1 MAVNTKM
8 MKRVKGIGHNTLLF
22 ATIMGVAM
30 FSQSADASVVSEVI
44 ESSDNDN
51 HKIFTDIKPVSIME
65 ESIVASTQNS
75 KESVLSLDASDDTT
89 VVSTLQATNG
99 VLTAN
104 HVNGKVAS
112 SSVQTSSTN
121 SSSVQT
127 TTVQTSLRNGHVT
140 GAAAPTPTLTTVKAE
155 STSYLNGEH
164 QNYEL
169 TTTQGTHT
177 HSVVINGTTY
187 YYTPD
192 EDTPALNDA
201 LVNLANTGSVALTS
215 STTAPDNY
223 VFKIDNGDTTFTY
236 YSYDTDKLPVSVYE
250 VADGTIEDYTFYTF
264 AEDNL
269 TKEYHKVALKT
280 DEMSLPGSVM
290 WSKDQT
296 ATAPSDFVFDNSSR
310 TGSGIFKVSV
320 PHNGTSEDEFYK
332 VNYVLPLGYV
342 QSGHI
347 SSPETS
353 VENKYFYHISG
364 ESAIEVGSNI
374 DTIKA
379 EFILNSS
386 GAIYLHDCHTVN
398 SVIGNFIANSTA
410 QSGGAI
416 YTTSCGGYTHIG
428 SVTGD
433 FIGNTATVN
442 GGAIAAGGL
451 EINSLNGNFI
461 GNSAGE
467 SGGAIY
473 NDNCSSIGSL
483 TADFIG
489 NSAGESGGAI
499 SNDGTISS
507 ITGDF
512 IGNSAVG
519 YGGALYSACSG
530 YYGSITGDFIGN
542 SAGESGGAL
551 WANYAP
557 GSITGDFI
565 GNSAGSSGG
574 AIYIF
579 SGRTD
584 AITGNFIGNSASSS
598 GGAIYNEGT
607 ISSIT
612 GSFIGNSSN
621 KGGAIYN
628 EEATIG
634 LIKGNFSEND
644 STAIY
649 NYGSIT
655 DIDINASANSG
666 GYGGAISNQSNK
678 SITNITGTFTSNSAA
693 DGGAIYNTGRITSIN
708 ANFTDNNASQNG
720 GAIAASGY
728 DGTDFIGTIAGT
740 FTGNNTEGSGGA
752 ISTYAGTGGYYGNI
766 GTINADF
773 TGNYSGFGGG
783 AINLAPSSTVGE
795 ITGNFEGNYVN
806 TDYSGYGGAIYNE
819 GTITKGIVNSTFK
832 NNYVV
837 TSNSLKEVLG
847 GAIYTTE
854 DLKLIA
860 DGSVAKNDGTFTISG
875 NYVSNDGGAYRDYEA
890 IYVHDADK
898 TLTLEAKNGG
908 KFFIDD
914 YINGAEGYTVALTG
928 DSTGSVGLFDDIKN
942 GNVTVSGTQLNF
954 ANGDVKEYT
963 FKKDLTVNGAIT
975 HAIDVD
981 LEGNNA
987 DKIAVDGTFAAGAGS
1002 ILIDAINLTSSVDDN
1017 SVSVSIATGGS
1028 DIANAYALSSN
1039 ILANITAETGV
1050 SFDVDTVSYDSATG
1064 MLTFNKFISGGATLD
1079 DIRKETS
1086 EYLASDH
1093 NKYNNLVPTKDA
1105 DHPDRVV
1112 INGTTYYFKA
1122 SETDPEMTDNLR
1134 EIASTSSY
1142 ALKEVDADE
1151 DYVFTVGGKYY
1162 TYTPSVMAKS
1172 VWSPSDA
1179 TATNYNFVDYDYDS
1193 STGTVTPTYY
1203 NVTINTDRMGTRGIN
1218 WTKVDKATADTYTW
1232 SDTTTVPLASTP
1244 KYTEDGEG
1252 GLTSVDGAI
1261 RFNLPH
1267 TTVDGETID
1276 NTPQT
1281 QYYKYSYTV
1290 SGDKQARRDNLSGD
1304 VNGGYFYNNDV
1315 SASGGA
1321 INNNSTNGYNITA
1334 DFINNRSN
1342 TGGAINNTGV
1352 LGDIT
1357 GNFIANKAIAAAPAG
1372 AIFNTG
1378 SIGVIRGDF
1387 VNNISTNNVG
1397 GAIYSSG
1404 DNTNI
1409 DGIIGNFIGNYA
1421 LVPGGAMYL
1430 SSKVGYIN
1438 ANFIGN
1444 SSGVQGGA
1452 IYSYASTIGSIA
1464 GDFIGNRANGQ
1475 GGAIRSVA
1483 GTSIGSITGDF
1494 IGNSAGN
1501 DGGAI
1506 YSDASTIG
1514 SITGDFIGN
1523 SAGSISN
1530 GGAIYS
1536 SSTIGS
1542 ITGDFI
1548 DNSAANGSGGAIYS
1562 DRYIGSINGLF
1573 SENYSGDHGGALYI
1587 TGQGVGSID
1596 ADFVGNSS
1604 KSEGGAIHLNNF
1616 TSPIESI
1623 SGDFINNTS
1632 ESRGGAMYINGG
1644 INIGQINSNF
1654 IGNTANSDAGAIY
1667 HNGGTISS
1675 ITGNFENNKAL
1686 GGSGGAIISYG
1697 IITAI
1702 NGNFTNNS
1710 SREGGAIISYRNI
1723 GSITG
1728 NFANNS
1734 ATNYSYAEGGAIKN
1748 YGLVSSI
1755 TGDFTGN
1762 TSVKG
1767 GAISNYRTI
1776 GTVTGDFKNNT
1787 ATTGN
1792 GGAIYNYND
1801 SKILNLVADDRNIE
1815 FYNNTANGSY
1825 NDIYGGKIDLS
1836 AGTFAEGQRT
1846 ISFGGTLDNIYS
1858 LNINPTSSTYHDTI
1872 TDEDVEITRPT
1883 GGKYIFNNAVNV
1895 TGAMNLYNN
1904 ADVKLGSILQADNTT
1919 TTYGSLNVGSLV
1931 NDANGGS
1938 IDSQNGHIENNT
1950 IGAITLGSD
1959 LNMSIDAA
1967 LSGTAQVDNI
1977 ALNGDF
1983 TDNNH
1988 KLHINGI
1995 NILSDSAYK
2004 HSRAQFLTSDN
2015 ADDYAKVS
2023 GEGLAGTGG
2032 KYKYE
2037 YNTADGK
2044 IYFNNVNI
2052 KNLLTAVRDNDAEI
2066 IGTYR
2071 TYTLSANEDV
2081 HADAS
2086 NFSAYETVDKL
2097 GSIAGPTGLTIDGS
2111 TDKYGIN
2118 GSHTEGDVTTNY
2130 GGITVGAGKTLQ
2142 LFRLGS
2148 VDSTTGAIINSVNGF
2163 KSANGGFV
2171 NNNGNLQFQNSVFAN
2186 NSAVIKG
2193 GAIYNNG
2200 TISDTFN
2207 SVFDSNN
2214 AANGG
2219 AIFNEKTITS
2229 LSSNKFANNTAT
2241 AHAGA
2246 LYNAD
2251 TINSLISSEF
2261 ANNNAGQNG
2270 GAIYNEGE
2278 IKTLGA
2284 NFTGNSASAGG
2295 AIYNTGLISA
2305 LTGNFENNSASANG
2319 GAIHNSGAI
2328 VSLSGDFTGNSGAA
2342 IYNYAASGIYATAG
2356 IAASDSNVAFN
2367 NNKIG
2372 ANYVDIVNNGGMIA
2386 LNAKS
2391 GNKIT
2396 FNGAIDGTNGT
2407 IELNRN
2413 SFTCRNPIDG
2423 SNITASGLKTG
2434 GTYEF
2439 NNTVSGN
2446 ALNLNNGANVVLGSA
2461 SQQDSTTSYGTLNLV
2476 SLKTVG
2482 TSSTIDSQN
2491 GHIDAHSLGN
2501 VNLGSNLNVAIDAS
2515 INGTPQGDS
2524 FAIDSFTSGTSKLN
2538 INSVLLSSGSN
2549 YRHSDVQ
2556 LITTTAGTPS
2566 YVYGRVT
2573 GSGVATNGEGVTGTY
2588 NYVYNATN
2596 GKLHFNNTAIN
2607 NLMTAVKDGDVST
2620 YILTGNENVRQDALT
2635 YSADTP
2641 TSLGTMFGSSLL
2653 IDGTSD
2659 NHYGI
2664 DASYVDGTEVKG
2676 HGGIFVEANKD
2687 LTAQHL
2693 GSATITKDANGNYIF
2708 DENGRVAESSI
2719 AVGNSVKGFNDVFI
2733 RALMPNTNITVDDVV
2748 FTNNN
2753 VTDLIHLSGDY
2764 GSKKIT
2770 NSKFINNSLGGAITS
2785 VNALIET
2792 NSSVDEI
2799 SHSLF
2804 ANNTHRA
2811 IVVTSSGSTPLN
2823 LIDSVDFVGNA
2834 LSYDGGGAAIAGLGG
2849 YIKTVSNTLFESN
2862 KANTGGAVYLAG
2874 STIENGSNLK
2884 FLGNVSTIND
2894 TSDFGGGALA
2904 VVGGNI
2910 GNISSSVFSG
2920 NMANLYGGAVNLRGA
2935 SVTFTDTNFNNNA
2948 AKSGGGAIYSIAS
2961 TVNIVANNS
2970 NVVFENNYIGANAS
2984 TVRNAD
2990 GTYSVTG
2997 EGLTAND
3004 ILNSGNLNLLAKDGR
3019 SITFNG
3025 TITDKET
3032 PSGVTTIGGTG
3043 YEGTVNFNDKVTQK
3057 SIVVK
3062 TGTVNAKAE
3071 DLVATDG
3078 IKNDALIVFNNTA
3091 DGTIGSAITGDS
3103 GTGNI
3108 KIAATDGVTV
3118 KADKGITDQNVS
3130 VDSGILHLASGSVL
3144 GGASAVTVKNGAG
3157 INTID
3162 NAINNYMTGTNV
3174 VTLQDGS
3181 RVYVDIDGV
3190 NIDTFA
3196 ADSNATV
3203 TLANVNIK
3211 GAIDLHDGDVI
3222 QLISDGANATVEG
3235 TTLFVQQDGKT
3246 VAIQGSGQA
3255 DGKVKVGES
3264 TSTKLNGAVD
3274 VSGAVD
3280 ALTYSMSADEVVNQ
3294 KPGQTALGEIK
3305 NSFIITSDNPTTSTT
3320 PGTNRTVHATD
3331 GTYGLIV
3338 KNGHSLTTN
3347 DITFE
3352 NFATDDTYKGVI
3364 TVESGAKLT
3373 VNNTTFKRTTNAD
3386 NSNIVIYNQGTLIS
3400 DPSHYEG
3407 GVMVDD
3413 GATASFSAG
3422 DTFENID
3429 RSAYNGGAIINE
3441 TTGQVTTNGVIFN
3454 NNKALNGGS
3463 IHTQGTTSSTG
3474 DTFTKNIAVQNGG
3487 AIYNSG
3493 VLTVSGAS
3501 FGDGTE
3507 ANANMANGGKGGAIY
3522 NGATGTLNVTDT
3534 SFRMN
3539 GAGVQG
3545 SVQGKGGAIY
3555 SEGNVNIASLNS
3567 DVIFDKN
3574 ESADGSGTGNEGV
3587 GDAIYMLGTSTTP
3600 VTLTLN
3606 AKDDT
3611 NTIKFAEDQAIAG
3624 EYYNVNINNATG
3636 YTGTVELD
3644 TLKGAN
3650 TVAASGGTVNA
3661 KVIEASTVSLA
3672 NTNLTLTAN
3681 SSANTLNL
3689 DNSSSLSIS
3698 GTGTSF
3704 NAMAGSN
3711 SGDIKGDGTFVIGD
3725 DLATVTAYTNNAD
3738 GVIHAKTDI
3747 KAGATLTTAGADS
3760 TTLPTKGLVS
3770 EVTNAGTLDVTGGTI
3785 FANVS
3790 GNGKLQTADGT
3801 AVNSTVTVEQKNLT
3815 VAGTLTNNGMVI
3827 VNDTLA
3833 NNGTIANAGS
3843 LVLGGADMQNAG
3855 TINGAGTTEIAGKV
3869 TNSGTGNITGNDI
3882 VIGAAGELVTNA
3894 GKISD
3899 KDGHITNDGTLTL
3912 NGGSLADNVDASI
3925 SGHTD
3930 IVGDVA
3936 FAGTTNAIYQKI
3948 NILTGGKLTADGSNI
3963 DADVNNTVD
3972 GGLELISGTL
3982 TQNVSGTGSTTVKT
3996 TGTVANEG
4004 TIEQELNVTQG
4015 IFDNTTGSVTKLT
4028 TIGDGATA
4036 MNEGTLA
4043 NVTNNGTFTNVSGS
4057 AGAVLNN
4064 KTANIN
4070 GGSAGAI
4077 TNNDTLAIAG
4087 GTVASV
4093 NNAQA
4098 ASTATQSGGTVS
4110 GNVTNAGTYT
4120 ITGGTISGDVENTKD
4135 LNFNGGAIAGNIVD
4149 SQATKTG
4156 VTTVDNNADVQLASG
4171 KSITQKELIIKDGA
4185 KLTAEADDIHTTANN
4200 ISNDGTLAFTGGAD
4214 TEHRITNSNTVLHTA
4229 ADKGTT
4235 EFSGYNTNS
4244 ATLTQDT
4251 VKNTGNLINTTG
4263 TEINASVDNDGVLT
4277 ANASDING
4285 TVDNSGTYTINGGNV
4300 DYAVSG
4306 TGHTDIDTTGVVRF
4320 NALVGQQINVNNGK
4334 LSTNADYIG
4343 GNVDNT
4349 GANSVI
4355 LTGGTL
4361 GTDTDNFT
4369 VSSTDTTGTTQ
4380 VTGNVTVHDGSKINE
4395 GVNIESTG
4403 KLTTAASGVGGN
4415 VNNEANDGLVLTG
4428 GDLAVNVN
4436 GSGST
4441 EVAGAV
4447 TINNASKAIA
4457 QNVDITSGSLTANAN
4472 SIQGNV
4478 VNAGA
4483 DSLVLTGGTY
4493 GSETGHYTVSS
4504 AAAPA
4509 VAGTTKVTGNVTIY
4523 DKNSKINEGINIEST
4538 GSLTAD
4544 AQSLGGDI
4552 TNKATDGLVLKGGN
4566 LDNNVTG
4573 TGTTKVDGTV
4583 TINDSTKSVAQ
4594 DINITSG
4601 SLTANADSVQGNV
4614 VNTGADSLVL
4624 TGGTYGSATDHYTV
4638 STTTNGTTKIA
4649 GGDVEIAQGSA
4660 INEGINIVS
4669 GSLTANADSL
4679 GGDISNDASLI
4690 LTGGGLDYDVTGN
4703 GGTRITGDVEI
4714 ADSADSIAQGITIET
4729 TGSLT
4734 ANGASIGGDVLNKA
4748 DDGLVL
4754 TGGTLGNS
4762 TDHIAVTGDG
4772 TTLVDGAAAIAH
4784 GSSIAQDITINGGAG
4799 KSLEANADSLLG
4811 NTITNN
4817 GLLTVY
4823 SQETPLSDASKLN
4836 SDVTGNGKTI
4846 LQRNVTVAGDVET
4859 EVQVSSYGTNNANVT
4874 VLDGSKLGTAGK
4886 DIKVD
4891 ENNKLTLQNA
4901 ESLQNAVKDDGT
4913 LVLESGTLSK
4923 NITDPNAK
4931 GTTVIDNG
4939 TVTNSADIQTKVEI
4953 TDDGALK
4960 TATTGLSNTSDIKND
4975 GTLTFNDTTA
4985 GDVTINSSV
4994 VKNTTGT
5001 GTLEIAAGA
5010 DTNVVL
5016 ASGKTISDNSIKFTS
5031 GTFNVTSMADANHN
5045 INLSP
5050 DAGINGLIANG
5061 GTLSVQDAQIGN
5073 INLGNR
5079 IDVTNSDL
5087 KLDMDLDLVST
5098 TASADTLS
5106 GTIYLKSGDNGIAID
5121 NLRLTTDAGYQIP
5134 VDVKVANADLGDNIK
5149 IDHLSVS
5156 NNAQVGSLLIT
5167 KNDFS
5172 VTDGTSLHIE
5182 HSDLDNAI
5190 TSTVA
5195 HKAYV
5200 MGDNVVGNS
5209 SGALKMNGETL
5220 SISGGTNDTM
5230 TGEDPAKDGI
5240 DVNGHSLTLNNMNV
5254 EGFDTAIVNTTS
5266 GGEVTLNNVT
5276 MTGNA
5281 TADVENTQTLNAKG
5295 TNTIDT
5301 IVGTGGATNVN
5312 SGTTTVKNKLEQ
5324 QELAIGDLT
5333 ESTDGKF
5340 VNDGTVTVD
5349 FLDVITAG
5357 SEFENSV
5364 GQTATINSGLS
5375 NSGTVDNDGTLTA
5388 KSIDNDGTIENSN
5401 LLSVTDGIDNAGEII
5416 NQNGGSIFADI
5427 DNVEDNSSI
5436 TNAADSSITGDIIN
5450 TSGKDNIRIS
5460 NAGTITG
5467 DINNGNG
5474 ANNVLTNDATGLITG
5489 GTVTN
5494 AGGTVNNTAGGEIAS
5509 VVDNKSGTV
5518 NTNADKVTG
5527 GVQNDGTVN
5536 LIGGADDTVLALGSD
5551 IKESSTAGT
5560 GIVNI
5565 TGTVETNAS
5574 GKGSQIIE
5582 QATINVGTDDGTT
5595 EVPGSLAN
5603 KGTVE
5608 SDNIT
5613 VSDNSDINNTGSI
5626 TANTGID
5633 NKGTITNDGAAARIT
5648 ATKISNADEIINQNG
5663 GSIFADIDNVED
5675 NSSITNAADS
5685 SITGDIINTSGKDN
5699 IRISNA
5705 GTITGDIDNGNGAN
5719 NVLTNN
5725 ATGLITGGTVTNAGG
5740 TVNNTAG
5747 GEIASV
5753 VDNKSGIVNTK
5764 ADKVTGGVQNDG
5776 TVNLIG
5782 GDTTALAL
5790 GSNIEDSSA
5799 GTGTG
5804 IVNITGTVETNASGK
5819 GSQIIEQATINVGTD
5834 DGTTETVGSLANKGT
5849 VESDNITVSDNSDI
5863 NNTGSITA
5871 NTGIDNKGTITNDG
5885 ANATI
5890 KGGKIANADDVIN
5903 QNGGVIENAI
5913 DNTAAG
5919 AKIDNKENSE
5929 IKGAVE
5935 NKVADTTIDNA
5946 GTISGTVANASG
5958 ADVNNTQS
5966 GTISGDVTNS
5976 GTLNNEGAI
5985 TSTLTNKDAT
5995 LDDDKVTNTGSIAE
6009 AINEAGGLIDN
6020 IVDYTDP
6027 SNPRQGT
6034 IDKLTN
6040 NGADGTTPAGVVNST
6055 ASGIIT
6061 SADNDG
6067 ILNLDGSDPNYD
6079 TIAAAITGDGH
6090 TNITGDVIN
6099 NSNTFE
6105 QGDGIT
6111 VKAGAADD
6119 PNSLSNNGTIVADVE
6134 VEDNALFDMLAN
6146 STATGDVTLD
6156 GDNSVLGVTDSGK
6169 LNGDVIADKGKIQVT
6184 AENEDSKLSQISGDI
6199 RGSVDPATGEP
6210 TDGSYIVG
6218 ATSGGSG
6225 HNAVLDKAIAGAT
6238 AIEVDDLTE
6247 AIITD
6252 DVFASNS
6259 TAPITVGDDSTVT
6272 LQNNSAGDMDV
6283 NNTIANAQPGDV
6295 YDVIVENTDPAQTT
6309 NLNNTVTGAE
6319 RIVAKTGTTNIN
6331 AGNDATATSQRID
6344 GALIEVD
6351 DGATAKITSG
6361 AGTMT
6366 INNDVIGEGAGST
6379 FEMNGAA
6386 GVPGSASNPGTIFNI
6401 ANGNTISNAAA
6412 VLSSGQLN
6420 LPNESVLAGGST
6432 LEVGTGATLNTI
6444 NGYASPYNTPI
6455 TFDNA
6460 SQVKV
6465 DVDVLSRIS
6474 DRFNNPT
6481 QAPGEG
6487 VVLTDLALQNL
6498 DKILYHTTVI
6508 PLNGT
6513 TNLQN
6518 VSVGPELLNKTFTA
6532 MTPIRRMTGRVDENA
6547 VLYILPSGGRND
6559 YNEFNPA
6566 VVASSVA
6573 AQLGGYLTQLQ
6584 SYDESFR
6591 NMDMY
6596 MLMTQEQRQ
6605 AMKLRNKYAA
6615 AGSSKFMTFDPNQE
6629 AIQKPGL
6636 WVRPYGTFEKVSLK
6650 NGPRV
6655 SNVAYG
6661 SYFGGESELTEL
6673 GNGWDGMFGVFVG
6686 YNGSHQVYDGV
6697 GVYDNGASL
6706 GATGML
6712 YKGNFFTGLTAST
6725 GVNFAD
6731 ASTRYGSEDF
6741 FMMMAGIASKTG
6753 YNWELAK
6760 GKFIIQPSWTMSYS
6774 FVNTFDY
6781 TNSAGVRINTKP
6793 LNAINMEPGIK
6804 FIGNF
6809 KNGWQ
6814 PYAGVSMV
6822 WNIMD
6827 NVDYHANDIALP
6839 KMHVKPYFKYGLG
6852 LRKVWGDRFTGY
6864 LQAYATAGGR
6874 TGVGLSAGFRWS
6886 LGKGDSKR
6894 KSITDGGSA
6903 VKLIKSK
6910 NKPVGMVKTQT
6921 PRKVGKI
6928 ASFISKMDG
6937 DDTVVNLQ
6945 VNSKKTIAKSSVK

>member
-75 KESVLSLDASDDTT
+75 KENVLSLDASDDTT

-127 TTVQTSLRNGHVT
+127 TTVQTSLRSGHVT

-164 QNYEL
+164 QTYAL
-169 TTTQGTHT
+169 DTTQGTHT

-192 EDTPALNDA
+192 EATPALNTA

-236 YSYDTDKLPVSVYE
+236 YSYDADKLPVSVYE
-250 VADGTIEDYTFYTF
+250 VADGTSTDYTYYTF

-296 ATAPSDFVFDNSSR
+296 ATAPRDFVFDNSSR

-342 QSGHI
+342 QSEHI
-347 SSPETS
+347 SFPETS
-353 VENKYFYHISG
+353 VENKYFYNLSG
-364 ESAIEVGSNI
+364 ESAIVVFDI

-386 GAIYLHDCHTVN
+386 DDGGAIYLHDGHTVN

-410 QSGGAI
+410 CSGGAI
-416 YTTSCGGYTHIG
+416 YTTSCGGYNYIG

-473 NDNCSSIGSL
+473 NDNSSSIGSI
-483 TADFIG
+483 AGSFIG
-489 NSAGESGGAI
+489 NSSGESGGAI

-551 WANYAP
+551 WANAAP

-628 EEATIG
+628 YTGGGIITSINADFIGNHSSYDGGAIYNEEATIG

-666 GYGGAISNQSNK
+666 GYGGAISNQSNN

-708 ANFTDNNASQNG
+708 ANFVDNSASQNG

-740 FTGNNTEGSGGA
+740 FTGNNTAGSGGA

-795 ITGNFEGNYVN
+795 ITGNFEGNYVE
-806 TDYSGYGGAIYNE
+806 TSYSGYGGAIYNE

-837 TSNSLKEVLG
+837 TSNSSNAAFG

-875 NYVSNDGGAYRDYEA
+875 NYVSNDGGDFKNYQA
-890 IYVHDADK
+890 IYIDSSEGAK
-898 TLTLEAKNGG
+898 TLTLEAKKGG
-908 KFFIDD
+908 KFIIDD
-914 YINGAEGYTVALTG
+914 NINGADGYSVNITG
-928 DSTGSVGLFDDIKN
+928 DSTGSLGLFGDIKN
-942 GNVTVSGTQLNF
+942 ADVTVGSTKLDF
-954 ANGDVKEYT
+954 ANGFVKEYT
-963 FKKDLTVNGAIT
+963 FDKDLTVNGAIT

-1002 ILIDAINLTSSVDDN
+1002 ILIDAINLTSSVDDS

-1064 MLTFNKFISGGATLD
+1064 VLTFNKFISGGATLD
-1079 DIRKETS
+1079 EIRKETS
-1086 EYLASDH
+1086 EYLASNH
-1093 NKYNNLVPTKDA
+1093 NTYNDLETTKD
-1105 DHPDRVV
+1105 DEHPDMVV

-1122 SETDPEMTDNLR
+1122 NETDPEMTDNLR

-1142 ALKEVDADE
+1142 ALKEVGPSE
-1151 DYVFTVGGKYY
+1151 NYVFEHGGKYY
-1162 TYTPSVMAKS
+1162 TYAPSVMAKS
-1172 VWSPSDA
+1172 IWSPSDA
-1179 TATNYNFVDYDYDS
+1179 TATNYNFVDYDYNS
-1193 STGTVTPTYY
+1193 ATGEVTPTYY

-1267 TTVDGETID
+1267 TTVDGTTTD
-1276 NTPQT
+1276 TTPQT
-1281 QYYKYSYTV
+1281 QYFKYEYTLKG
-1290 SGDKQARRDNLSGD
+1290 SQRSAISSLDSDIS
-1304 VNGGYFYNNDV
+1304 GGYFYGNTA
-1315 SASGGA
+1315 SAIS
-1321 INNNSTNGYNITA
+1321 NNSANGYNITA
-1334 DFINNRSN
+1334 DFINNTTRAIYNERTLGDITGTFVGNKSN
-1342 TGGAINNTGV
+1342 SDSGAIQNYGNINSITGDFIANSSSYSGGAISQSFRANINYITGNFIGNSANSTGGAIQQSIATIGAITGAFIGNKSNSDGGAIYLANNSTISSITADFIGNYANNYGGAINTPYSTINSITGDFIGNYASSGGAINTSNGTINSITGDFIGNYAKNYGGAINNANGTINAISGNFISNTADYDGGAIYNV
-1352 LGDIT
+1352 GIIDSIT
-1357 GNFIANKAIAAAPAG
+1357 GNFI
-1372 AIFNTG
+1372 
-1378 SIGVIRGDF
+1378 
-1387 VNNISTNNVG
+1387 NNSATYSG
-1397 GAIYSSG
+1397 GAITTYREIGS
-1404 DNTNI
+1404 I
-1409 DGIIGNFIGNYA
+1409 DGNFIGNTA
-1421 LVPGGAMYL
+1421 GI
-1430 SSKVGYIN
+1430 S
-1438 ANFIGN
+1438 
-1444 SSGVQGGA
+1444 GGA
-1452 IYSYASTIGSIA
+1452 INISNTI
-1464 GDFIGNRANGQ
+1464 D
-1475 GGAIRSVA
+1475 
-1483 GTSIGSITGDF
+1483 SITGDF
-1494 IGNSAGN
+1494 IGNSAN
-1501 DGGAI
+1501 NKGGAI
-1506 YSDASTIG
+1506 YSSGSLGTINGNFINNTTLTTGGALHQEGGTIG
-1514 SITGDFIGN
+1514 SITGNFIENTANSSGGAILQQAGTIGSITGNFINNTSGSVGGAINISGTINSITGDFIGN
-1523 SAGSISN
+1523 TVTASAP
-1530 GGAIYS
+1530 GGAIFNG
-1536 SSTIGS
+1536 GS
-1542 ITGDFI
+1542 IHTL
-1548 DNSAANGSGGAIYS
+1548 SGSF
-1562 DRYIGSINGLF
+1562 R
-1573 SENYSGDHGGALYI
+1573 
-1587 TGQGVGSID
+1587 
-1596 ADFVGNSS
+1596 
-1604 KSEGGAIHLNNF
+1604 
-1616 TSPIESI
+1616 
-1623 SGDFINNTS
+1623 
-1632 ESRGGAMYINGG
+1632 
-1644 INIGQINSNF
+1644 
-1654 IGNTANSDAGAIY
+1654 
-1667 HNGGTISS
+1667 
-1675 ITGNFENNKAL
+1675 
-1686 GGSGGAIISYG
+1686 
-1697 IITAI
+1697 
-1702 NGNFTNNS
+1702 NNS
-1710 SREGGAIISYRNI
+1710 
-1723 GSITG
+1723 TG
-1728 NFANNS
+1728 
-1734 ATNYSYAEGGAIKN
+1734 YY
-1748 YGLVSSI
+1748 L
-1755 TGDFTGN
+1755 
-1762 TSVKG
+1762 
-1767 GAISNYRTI
+1767 
-1776 GTVTGDFKNNT
+1776 
-1787 ATTGN
+1787 
-1792 GGAIYNYND
+1792 GGAIYNG
-1801 SKILNLVADDRNIE
+1801 SSSRVNLVATDSDIV
-1815 FYNNTANGSY
+1815 FYNNTANGEY
-1825 NDIYGGKIDLS
+1825 KDIYGGYIDLS
-1836 AGTFAEGQRT
+1836 AGTYTDEQDQTQQRT
-1846 ISFGGTLDNIYS
+1846 ISFGGTLDDIRS
-1858 LNINPTSSTYHDTI
+1858 LRINPTSSSYHDPI
-1872 TDEDVEITRPT
+1872 AGEDVEITRPT

-1895 TGAMNLYNN
+1895 PSAGVFLYNN
-1904 ADVKLGSILQADNTT
+1904 ADVKLGSIEQQNGS
-1919 TTYGSLNVGSLV
+1919 TTYGSFNINNLE
-1931 NDANGGS
+1931 NDANGGR
-1938 IDSQNGHIENNT
+1938 IDSQNAHIDDNIINY
-1950 IGAITLGSD
+1950 ITLGSD
-1959 LNMSIDAA
+1959 LNMSIDASLNGEA
-1967 LSGTAQVDNI
+1967 KADNI
-1977 ALNGDF
+1977 TLTYGLLSSDRKIVVDSVNV
-1983 TDNNH
+1983 
-1988 KLHINGI
+1988 
-1995 NILSDSAYK
+1995 LSDSAYK
-2004 HSRAQFLTSDN
+2004 HSRAQFLTAN
-2015 ADDYAKVS
+2015 NHPAAIEYVS
-2023 GEGLAGTGG
+2023 GSGTATNGDG
-2032 KYKYE
+2032 VTGNYSFE
-2037 YNTADGK
+2037 YNTTDGK

-2052 KNLLTAVRDNDAEI
+2052 KNLISAVRDNDAEI
-2066 IGTYR
+2066 IGSDP

-2097 GSIAGPTGLTIDGS
+2097 GSIAGDSLAIDGS
-2111 TDKYGIN
+2111 SSNRFGIN

-2130 GGITVGAGKTLQ
+2130 GGITVDDGKTLN
-2142 LFRLGS
+2142 LFNLGS

-2163 KSANGGFV
+2163 KSENGGFV

-2186 NSAVIKG
+2186 NSADIKG

-2200 TISDTFN
+2200 TISENTFN

-2246 LYNAD
+2246 LYNAG
-2251 TINSLISSEF
+2251 TITKLISSEF

-2270 GAIYNEGE
+2270 GAIYNERE

-2319 GAIHNSGAI
+2319 GAIYNSGAI

-2342 IYNYAASGIYATAG
+2342 IYNYAASGIYATVG

-2372 ANYVDIVNNGGMIA
+2372 ANYVDIFNNGGMIA

-2396 FNGAIDGTNGT
+2396 FNGAIDGANGT

-2607 NLMTAVKDGDVST
+2607 NLMTAVRDGDVST

-2834 LSYDGGGAAIAGLGG
+2834 LSYDGGGAAITGLGG
-2849 YIKTVSNTLFESN
+2849 YIKTVSNSLFESN
-2862 KANTGGAVYLAG
+2862 KAHIGGAVYLAG

-2904 VVGGNI
+2904 VLGGNI

-2920 NMANLYGGAVNLRGA
+2920 NMANLYGGAVNLRGS
-2935 SVTFTDTNFNNNA
+2935 SVTFTDTNFDNNA

-3004 ILNSGNLNLLAKDGR
+3004 IHNEANLNLQAKDGR

-3025 TITDKET
+3025 TITDNET
-3032 PSGVTTIGGTG
+3032 PSGVTTIGGGDYT
-3043 YEGTVNFNDKVTQK
+3043 GTVNFNDKVTQK

-3108 KIAATDGVTV
+3108 KIAAADGVTV

-3130 VDSGILHLASGSVL
+3130 VDSGILHLASGSFL
-3144 GGASAVTVKNGAG
+3144 SGASAVTVKGGAG

-3162 NAINNYMTGTNV
+3162 NAINDYMTGNK

-3222 QLISDGANATVEG
+3222 QLISSGAKATVEG
-3235 TTLFVQQDGKT
+3235 TTLFVQQEGKT

-3352 NFATDDTYKGVI
+3352 NFATNDTYKGVI
-3364 TVESGAKLT
+3364 TVESGATLT
-3373 VNNTTFKRTTNAD
+3373 VNNTNFKRTTNAD

-3611 NTIKFAEDQAIAG
+3611 HIIKFEEDQAVAG
-3624 EYYNVNINNATG
+3624 QYYNVNINNLDG
-3636 YTGTVELD
+3636 YEGTVAFDQL
-3644 TLKGAN
+3644 TGAN
-3650 TVAASGGTVNA
+3650 TVAASNGTVTAN
-3661 KVIEASTVSLA
+3661 KIDVDTVSLED
-3672 NTNLTLTAN
+3672 TDLTVSG
-3681 SSANTLNL
+3681 SSKANTLNV
-3689 DNSSSLSIS
+3689 
-3698 GTGTSF
+3698 
-3704 NAMAGSN
+3704 GS
-3711 SGDIKGDGTFVIGD
+3711 
-3725 DLATVTAYTNNAD
+3725 
-3738 GVIHAKTDI
+3738 
-3747 KAGATLTTAGADS
+3747 GATLTVNGASTVFNTMNGTNSSAIKGTGKFEIGNGTTTTSYTNNGIITANTDITQGATLVTAGADS

-3785 FANVS
+3785 FAQVS
-3790 GNGKLQTADGT
+3790 GNGTLQTADGT
-3801 AVNSTVTVEQKNLT
+3801 SVNNNVSVEQNNLT
-3815 VAGTLTNNGMVI
+3815 VAGTLTNNGSVK
-3827 VNDTLA
+3827 VNNTLT
-3833 NNGTIANAGS
+3833 NNGTIANESDLILA
-3843 LVLGGADMQNAG
+3843 GADMQNVG
-3855 TINGAGTTEIAGKV
+3855 TINGAGTTNVTGKV
-3869 TNSGTGNITGNDI
+3869 TNSSNGNITGNDI

-3912 NGGSLADNVDASI
+3912 NGGSLADNVDASTT
-3925 SGHTD
+3925 GHTD

-3936 FAGTTNAIYQKI
+3936 FAGTTNAISQKI
-3948 NILTGGKLTADGSNI
+3948 NILTGGKLTADGANI
-3963 DADVNNTVD
+3963 GASVNNTVD

-4028 TIGDGATA
+4028 TIGVGATA

-4214 TEHRITNSNTVLHTA
+4214 TEHRITNSNTVLHTV

-4573 TGTTKVDGTV
+4573 AGTTKVDGAV

-4614 VNTGADSLVL
+4614 VNTGANSLVL

-4638 STTTNGTTKIA
+4638 STTTDGTTKIA
-4649 GGDVEIAQGSA
+4649 GGDVEIAEGSA

-4823 SQETPLSDASKLN
+4823 SQEVPLSDASKLN

-4874 VLDGSKLGTAGK
+4874 VLDGSKLGVAGK

-4953 TDDGALK
+4953 TDDGTLK

-5230 TGEDPAKDGI
+5230 TGEDPTKDGI

-5565 TGTVETNAS
+5565 TGNVETNAS

-5626 TANTGID
+5626 TANTGQIQALII
-5633 NKGTITNDGAAARIT
+5633 KVLLQMMVLLHELLRQRYQMQMKLS
-5648 ATKISNADEIINQNG
+5648 TK
-5663 GSIFADIDNVED
+5663 
-5675 NSSITNAADS
+5675 
-5685 SITGDIINTSGKDN
+5685 
-5699 IRISNA
+5699 
-5705 GTITGDIDNGNGAN
+5705 
-5719 NVLTNN
+5719 
-5725 ATGLITGGTVTNAGG
+5725 
-5740 TVNNTAG
+5740 
-5747 GEIASV
+5747 
-5753 VDNKSGIVNTK
+5753 
-5764 ADKVTGGVQNDG
+5764 
-5776 TVNLIG
+5776 
-5782 GDTTALAL
+5782 
-5790 GSNIEDSSA
+5790 
-5799 GTGTG
+5799 
-5804 IVNITGTVETNASGK
+5804 
-5819 GSQIIEQATINVGTD
+5819 
-5834 DGTTETVGSLANKGT
+5834 
-5849 VESDNITVSDNSDI
+5849 
-5863 NNTGSITA
+5863 
-5871 NTGIDNKGTITNDG
+5871 
-5885 ANATI
+5885 
-5890 KGGKIANADDVIN
+5890 
-5903 QNGGVIENAI
+5903 
-5913 DNTAAG
+5913 
-5919 AKIDNKENSE
+5919 
-5929 IKGAVE
+5929 
-5935 NKVADTTIDNA
+5935 
-5946 GTISGTVANASG
+5946 
-5958 ADVNNTQS
+5958 
-5966 GTISGDVTNS
+5966 
-5976 GTLNNEGAI
+5976 
-5985 TSTLTNKDAT
+5985 
-5995 LDDDKVTNTGSIAE
+5995 
-6009 AINEAGGLIDN
+6009 
-6020 IVDYTDP
+6020 
-6027 SNPRQGT
+6027 
-6034 IDKLTN
+6034 
-6040 NGADGTTPAGVVNST
+6040 
-6055 ASGIIT
+6055 
-6061 SADNDG
+6061 
-6067 ILNLDGSDPNYD
+6067 
-6079 TIAAAITGDGH
+6079 
-6090 TNITGDVIN
+6090 
-6099 NSNTFE
+6099 
-6105 QGDGIT
+6105 
-6111 VKAGAADD
+6111 
-6119 PNSLSNNGTIVADVE
+6119 
-6134 VEDNALFDMLAN
+6134 
-6146 STATGDVTLD
+6146 
-6156 GDNSVLGVTDSGK
+6156 
-6169 LNGDVIADKGKIQVT
+6169 T
-6184 AENEDSKLSQISGDI
+6184 AEVFL
-6199 RGSVDPATGEP
+6199 P
-6210 TDGSYIVG
+6210 T
-6218 ATSGGSG
+6218 
-6225 HNAVLDKAIAGAT
+6225 
-6238 AIEVDDLTE
+6238 
-6247 AIITD
+6247 
-6252 DVFASNS
+6252 
-6259 TAPITVGDDSTVT
+6259 
-6272 LQNNSAGDMDV
+6272 
-6283 NNTIANAQPGDV
+6283 
-6295 YDVIVENTDPAQTT
+6295 
-6309 NLNNTVTGAE
+6309 
-6319 RIVAKTGTTNIN
+6319 
-6331 AGNDATATSQRID
+6331 
-6344 GALIEVD
+6344 
-6351 DGATAKITSG
+6351 
-6361 AGTMT
+6361 
-6366 INNDVIGEGAGST
+6366 
-6379 FEMNGAA
+6379 
-6386 GVPGSASNPGTIFNI
+6386 
-6401 ANGNTISNAAA
+6401 
-6412 VLSSGQLN
+6412 
-6420 LPNESVLAGGST
+6420 
-6432 LEVGTGATLNTI
+6432 
-6444 NGYASPYNTPI
+6444 
-6455 TFDNA
+6455 
-6460 SQVKV
+6460 
-6465 DVDVLSRIS
+6465 
-6474 DRFNNPT
+6474 
-6481 QAPGEG
+6481 
-6487 VVLTDLALQNL
+6487 
-6498 DKILYHTTVI
+6498 
-6508 PLNGT
+6508 
-6513 TNLQN
+6513 
-6518 VSVGPELLNKTFTA
+6518 
-6532 MTPIRRMTGRVDENA
+6532 
-6547 VLYILPSGGRND
+6547 
-6559 YNEFNPA
+6559 
-6566 VVASSVA
+6566 
-6573 AQLGGYLTQLQ
+6573 
-6584 SYDESFR
+6584 
-6591 NMDMY
+6591 
-6596 MLMTQEQRQ
+6596 
-6605 AMKLRNKYAA
+6605 
-6615 AGSSKFMTFDPNQE
+6615 
-6629 AIQKPGL
+6629 
-6636 WVRPYGTFEKVSLK
+6636 
-6650 NGPRV
+6650 
-6655 SNVAYG
+6655 
-6661 SYFGGESELTEL
+6661 
-6673 GNGWDGMFGVFVG
+6673 
-6686 YNGSHQVYDGV
+6686 
-6697 GVYDNGASL
+6697 
-6706 GATGML
+6706 
-6712 YKGNFFTGLTAST
+6712 
-6725 GVNFAD
+6725 
-6731 ASTRYGSEDF
+6731 
-6741 FMMMAGIASKTG
+6741 
-6753 YNWELAK
+6753 
-6760 GKFIIQPSWTMSYS
+6760 
-6774 FVNTFDY
+6774 
-6781 TNSAGVRINTKP
+6781 
-6793 LNAINMEPGIK
+6793 
-6804 FIGNF
+6804 
-6809 KNGWQ
+6809 
-6814 PYAGVSMV
+6814 
-6822 WNIMD
+6822 
-6827 NVDYHANDIALP
+6827 
-6839 KMHVKPYFKYGLG
+6839 
-6852 LRKVWGDRFTGY
+6852 
-6864 LQAYATAGGR
+6864 
-6874 TGVGLSAGFRWS
+6874 
-6886 LGKGDSKR
+6886 
-6894 KSITDGGSA
+6894 
-6903 VKLIKSK
+6903 
-6910 NKPVGMVKTQT
+6910 
-6921 PRKVGKI
+6921 
-6928 ASFISKMDG
+6928 
-6937 DDTVVNLQ
+6937 
-6945 VNSKKTIAKSSVK
+6945 